1 MHQLRAGCWGSTAV
15 HSQLLWPI
23 VWSREENFLR
33 QWEALH
39 RLGNSRHASQGERIS
54 PITVV
59 HDASYMEE
67 HGICLEEAQISQA
80 GEVGFGWVVFP
91 SEPISMCTLDH
102 DLQLINFF
110 AKPQPAGFGQN
121 SSLSASSFCSPMR
134 LLASGCMDGSVDPNI
149 RSPMV
154 RVTCCLLGRITR

>member
-102 DLQLINFF
+102 DLQLINFLQSPSLRDSDKTVRSLP
-110 AKPQPAGFGQN
+110 ARSAPQCVFWPLAAWMAVLIRTSVPRWYG
-121 SSLSASSFCSPMR
+121 
-134 LLASGCMDGSVDPNI
+134 LLVAC
-149 RSPMV
+149 
-154 RVTCCLLGRITR
+154 